1 MGVCLCFWCKNPKKT
16 LILGGVC
23 LYTLAMLWTN
33 PLSKKLPDYGVISNL
48 EEKLVV
54 ARKLAGE
61 VKDGQVI
68 GVGSGSTS
76 FLALQEIART
86 VNDKGYRCRFIP
98 SSREIHM
105 TCLALGLTV
114 ASLLDARPDWYF
126 DGADEVDHS
135 RNLIKGRGGAMT
147 REKMVMV
154 ASPKTFIL
162 VDKSKFVE
170 RLGAKF
176 PVPVEVNQES
186 ANYVEEKLLQL
197 GAAETMVRPAKGK
210 DGAIVTESGHFIL
223 DARFE
228 NIGAGLEKEIKSI
241 TGVIESGLFWGYNP
255 EIVSS

>member
-1 MGVCLCFWCKNPKKT
+1 MQ
-16 LILGGVC
+16 
-23 LYTLAMLWTN
+23 WTN
-33 PLSKKLPDYGVISNL
+33 PLSRKLPDYGTISNL
-48 EEKLVV
+48 EGKRAVAAKLV
-54 ARKLAGE
+54 GE
-61 VKDGQVI
+61 VRDGQVI

-76 FLALQEIART
+76 FLALQAIAQSVKEKKFT
-86 VNDKGYRCRFIP
+86 CRFIP

-105 TCLALGLTV
+105 TCLALGLNV

-126 DGADEVDHS
+126 DGADEVDGQ

-162 VDKSKFVE
+162 VDKSKFVA
-170 RLGAKF
+170 RLGEKF

-186 ANYVEEKLLQL
+186 ANYVEQCLIHL
-197 GAAETMVRPAKGK
+197 GATETAVRPAKGK

-223 DARFE
+223 DARFS
-228 NIGAGLEKEIKSI
+228 NIDAKLEKEIKSI

-255 EIVSS
+255 DVLSD

>member
-1 MGVCLCFWCKNPKKT
+1 
-16 LILGGVC
+16 
-23 LYTLAMLWTN
+23 MLWTN
-33 PLSKKLPDYGVISNL
+33 PLSKKLPDYGTISNL
-48 EEKLVV
+48 EEKKAV
-54 ARKLAGE
+54 AEKLAGE
-61 VKDGQVI
+61 VKDGQII

-76 FLALQEIART
+76 FLALQAIART
-86 VNDKGYRCRFIP
+86 VDAQGFRCRFIP

-105 TCLALGLTV
+105 TCLALGLNV

-126 DGADEVDHS
+126 DGADEVDKNS
-135 RNLIKGRGGAMT
+135 NLIKGRGGAMT

-170 RLGAKF
+170 KLGEKF
-176 PVPVEVNQES
+176 PIPVEVNQES
-186 ANYVEEKLLQL
+186 ANYVEEQLLKM
-197 GAAETMVRPAKGK
+197 GAIETMVRPAKGK

-223 DARFE
+223 DARFAE
-228 NIGAGLEKEIKSI
+228 ATPDLEKKIKSI

>member
-1 MGVCLCFWCKNPKKT
+1 
-16 LILGGVC
+16 
-23 LYTLAMLWTN
+23 MLWNN
-33 PLSKKLPDYGVISNL
+33 PLSKKLPDYGVIANL
-48 EEKLVV
+48 EEKMSV
-54 ARKLAGE
+54 ARKVAGE

-76 FLALQEIART
+76 FLALQEIAQL
-86 VNDKGYRCRFIP
+86 VKDKKYRCRFIP

-105 TCLALGLTV
+105 TCLALGLDI

-126 DGADEVDHS
+126 DGADEVDNN

-162 VDKSKFVE
+162 ADKTKFVDS
-170 RLGAKF
+170 LGKKF
-176 PVPVEVNQES
+176 PIPVEINQES
-186 ANYVEEKLLQL
+186 ANYVEEQLIKL
-197 GAAETMVRPAKGK
+197 GAIETMVRPAKGK

-223 DARFE
+223 DARFPE
-228 NIGAGLEKEIKSI
+228 VWAGLEKEIKMI

-255 EIVSS
+255 EIISS

>member
-1 MGVCLCFWCKNPKKT
+1 
-16 LILGGVC
+16 
-23 LYTLAMLWTN
+23 MLWTN
-33 PLSKKLPDYGVISNL
+33 PLSKKLPDYGVIANL
-48 EEKLVV
+48 DEKMSV

-76 FLALQEIART
+76 FLALQEIARIT
-86 VNDKGYRCRFIP
+86 KDKKYRCRFIP

-105 TCLALGLTV
+105 TCLALGLDI

-126 DGADEVDHS
+126 DGADEVDND

-162 VDKSKFVE
+162 ADKSKFVDT
-170 RLGAKF
+170 LGLKF
-176 PVPVEVNQES
+176 PIPVEVNQES
-186 ANYVEEKLLQL
+186 ANYVEEQLIKL
-197 GAAETMVRPAKGK
+197 GAIETMVRPAKGK

-223 DARFE
+223 DARFAD
-228 NIGAGLEKEIKSI
+228 ISPRLEKEIKMI
-241 TGVIESGLFWGYNP
+241 TGVIESGLFWGYAP
-255 EIVSS
+255 EIISS

>member
-1 MGVCLCFWCKNPKKT
+1 
-16 LILGGVC
+16 
-23 LYTLAMLWTN
+23 MLWTN
-33 PLSKKLPDYGVISNL
+33 PLSKKLPDYGVITNL
-48 EEKLVV
+48 EEKMSV
-54 ARKLAGE
+54 ARKVAGE

-76 FLALQEIART
+76 FLALQEIARLI
-86 VNDKGYRCRFIP
+86 VSQKYRCRFIP

-105 TCLALGLTV
+105 TCLALGLDI

-126 DGADEVDHS
+126 DGADEVDND

-162 VDKSKFVE
+162 VDKTKFVKK
-170 RLGAKF
+170 LGEKF
-176 PVPVEVNQES
+176 PIPVEVNQES
-186 ANYVEEKLLQL
+186 ANYVEEQLIKL
-197 GAAETMVRPAKGK
+197 GAIETMVRPAKGK

-223 DARFE
+223 DARFSE
-228 NIGAGLEKEIKSI
+228 VSPNLEKEIKMI

-255 EIVSS
+255 EIISS

>member
-1 MGVCLCFWCKNPKKT
+1 
-16 LILGGVC
+16 
-23 LYTLAMLWTN
+23 MLWTN
-33 PLSKKLPDYGVISNL
+33 PLSKKLPDYGQIANL
-48 EEKLVV
+48 EEKTSV

-76 FLALQEIART
+76 FLALQEIARAA
-86 VNDKGYRCRFIP
+86 NEKNYRCRFIP

-105 TCLALGLTV
+105 TCLALGLSV

-126 DGADEVDHS
+126 DGADEVDKDG
-135 RNLIKGRGGAMT
+135 NLIKGRGGAMT

-162 VDKSKFVE
+162 VDKSKFVDK
-170 RLGAKF
+170 LGMNF

-186 ANYVEEKLLQL
+186 ANYVEEELLKL
-197 GAAETMVRPAKGK
+197 GATDTKVRPAKGK

-223 DARFE
+223 DARFAD
-228 NIGAGLEKEIKSI
+228 IGASLEKDIKSI

>member
-1 MGVCLCFWCKNPKKT
+1 
-16 LILGGVC
+16 
-23 LYTLAMLWTN
+23 MLWTN
-33 PLSKKLPDYGVISNL
+33 PLSTKLPDYGEIANL
-48 EEKLVV
+48 EAKRAV
-54 ARKLAGE
+54 AAKIAEE

-76 FLALQEIART
+76 FLSLQAIAAH
-86 VNDKGYRCRFIP
+86 VKEKNYRCRFIP

-105 TCLALGLTV
+105 TCLALGLNV
-114 ASLLDARPDWYF
+114 VSLLDARPDWYF
-126 DGADEVDHS
+126 DGADEVD
-135 RNLIKGRGGAMT
+135 REGNLIKGRGGAMT

-162 VDKSKFVE
+162 VDQSKFVD

-186 ANYVEEKLLQL
+186 ANYVEEMLLRL
-197 GAAETMVRPAKGK
+197 GASDTMVRPAKGK

-223 DARFE
+223 DAKFP

-241 TGVIESGLFWGYNP
+241 TGVIESGLFWGYGP
-255 EIVSS
+255 EIISS

>member
-1 MGVCLCFWCKNPKKT
+1 
-16 LILGGVC
+16 
-23 LYTLAMLWTN
+23 MLWTN
-33 PLSKKLPDYGVISNL
+33 PLFRKLPDYGVISNL
-48 EEKLVV
+48 EEKKAV
-54 ARKLAGE
+54 AEKLAGE
-61 VKDGQVI
+61 AKDGQVI

-76 FLALQEIART
+76 FLALQAIAKR
-86 VNDKGYRCRFIP
+86 VQEKSLNCRFIP

-105 TCLALGLTV
+105 TCLALGLKV

-126 DGADEVDHS
+126 DGADEIDGG

-154 ASPKTFIL
+154 AAPKTFIL

-170 RLGAKF
+170 KLGSKF

-186 ANYVEEKLLQL
+186 ANYVEEKLLAL
-197 GAAETMVRPAKGK
+197 GAVETSVRPAKGK

-228 NIGAGLEKEIKSI
+228 EIYPALEKDIKSI
-241 TGVIESGLFWGYNP
+241 TGVIESGLFWGYDP
-255 EIVSS
+255 EVLTS

>member
-1 MGVCLCFWCKNPKKT
+1 MLV
-16 LILGGVC
+16 
-23 LYTLAMLWTN
+23 MLWTN
-33 PLSKKLPDYGVISNL
+33 PLSRKLPDYGEITNL
-48 EEKLVV
+48 EEKKLV
-54 ARKLAGE
+54 AAKMAGE
-61 VKDGQVI
+61 VRDGQVI

-76 FLALQEIART
+76 FLALQAIART
-86 VNDKGYRCRFIP
+86 VKEKGYTCRFIP

-126 DGADEVDHS
+126 DGADEVDRN

-162 VDKSKFVE
+162 VDQSKFVDN
-170 RLGAKF
+170 LGQKF

-186 ANYVEEKLLQL
+186 ANYVEEQLLKI
-197 GAAETMVRPAKGK
+197 GATETMVRPAKGK

-223 DARFE
+223 DARFAKIE
-228 NIGAGLEKEIKSI
+228 SGLEKEIKSI
-241 TGVIESGLFWGYNP
+241 TGVIESGLFWGYDP
-255 EIVSS
+255 EVISS

>member
-1 MGVCLCFWCKNPKKT
+1 MQ
-16 LILGGVC
+16 
-23 LYTLAMLWTN
+23 WTN
-33 PLSKKLPDYGVISNL
+33 PLSRKLPDYGEIANL
-48 EEKLVV
+48 EAKKEV

-86 VNDKGYRCRFIP
+86 VDEKKFRCRFIP

-105 TCLALGLTV
+105 TCLALGLDV
-114 ASLLDARPDWYF
+114 VSLLDARPDWYF
-126 DGADEVDHS
+126 DGADEVDHDC
-135 RNLIKGRGGAMT
+135 NLIKGRGGAMT

-162 VDKSKFVE
+162 VDPSKFVDK
-170 RLGAKF
+170 LGQKF

-186 ANYVEEKLLQL
+186 ANYVEERLLVL
-197 GAAETMVRPAKGK
+197 GAHETMVRPAKGK

-223 DARFE
+223 DAKFPE
-228 NIGAGLEKEIKSI
+228 IGPDLEHQIKTI
-241 TGVIESGLFWGYNP
+241 VGVIESGLFWGYKP
-255 EIVSS
+255 EIVS

>member
-1 MGVCLCFWCKNPKKT
+1 
-16 LILGGVC
+16 
-23 LYTLAMLWTN
+23 MLWTN
-33 PLSKKLPDYGVISNL
+33 PLSRKLPDYGVISNL
-48 EEKLVV
+48 EDKQAV

-76 FLALQEIART
+76 FLALQDIART
-86 VNDKGYRCRFIP
+86 VAEKKFTCRFIP

-105 TCLALGLTV
+105 TCLALGLQV

-126 DGADEVDHS
+126 DGADEVDAQG
-135 RNLIKGRGGAMT
+135 NLIKGRGGAMT

-162 VDKSKFVE
+162 ADKTKFVDK
-170 RLGAKF
+170 LGQKF
-176 PVPVEVNQES
+176 PIPVEVNQES

-197 GAAETMVRPAKGK
+197 GATETMVRPAKGK

-223 DARFE
+223 DAKFDGIAAR
-228 NIGAGLEKEIKSI
+228 
-241 TGVIESGLFWGYNP
+241 P
-255 EIVSS
+255 

>member
-1 MGVCLCFWCKNPKKT
+1 MQ
-16 LILGGVC
+16 
-23 LYTLAMLWTN
+23 WTN

-48 EEKLVV
+48 EEKQAV
-54 ARKLAGE
+54 AQKLGQE

-76 FLALQEIART
+76 FLALQEIGRI
-86 VNDKGYRCRFIP
+86 VSEKKYDCRFIP

-105 TCLALGLTV
+105 TCLALGLKV

-126 DGADEVDHS
+126 DGADEIDAS

-154 ASPKTFIL
+154 AAPKTFIL
-162 VDKSKFVE
+162 VDQSKFVE
-170 RLGAKF
+170 TLGRKF
-176 PVPVEVNQES
+176 PVPVEVAQES
-186 ANYVEEKLLQL
+186 ANYVEEQLLKL
-197 GAAETMVRPAKGK
+197 GAVETMVRPAKGK

-223 DARFE
+223 DAKFDD
-228 NIGAGLEKEIKSI
+228 IGPDLEKQIKGI

-255 EIVSS
+255 EVLSS

>member
-1 MGVCLCFWCKNPKKT
+1 MIYQGAAA
-16 LILGGVC
+16 
-23 LYTLAMLWTN
+23 YTLAMLWTN

-48 EEKLVV
+48 EDKQAV

-76 FLALQEIART
+76 FLALQDIARVVKEQKFT
-86 VNDKGYRCRFIP
+86 CRFIP

-105 TCLALGLTV
+105 TCLALGLNV

-126 DGADEVDHS
+126 DGADEVDND

-162 VDKSKFVE
+162 ADKSKFVE
-170 RLGAKF
+170 KLGQKF

-186 ANYVEEKLLQL
+186 ANYVEEQLLKL

-223 DARFE
+223 DAKFDG
-228 NIGAGLEKEIKSI
+228 IDASLEKKIKSI

-255 EIVSS
+255 EIIS